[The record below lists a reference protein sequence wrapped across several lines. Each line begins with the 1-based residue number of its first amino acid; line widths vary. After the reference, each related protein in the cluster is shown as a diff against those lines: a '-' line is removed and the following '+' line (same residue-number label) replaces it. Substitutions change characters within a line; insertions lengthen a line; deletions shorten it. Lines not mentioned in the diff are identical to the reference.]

1 MIKSVFNFT
10 LGFIILMCFYYLS
23 IFILH
28 VIPIKFPPT
37 ILGLI
42 LFATA
47 MICGIIKEKWIE
59 KTCNWLIKNMA
70 MFLLPFLGGLVA
82 YQNLIIKNLI
92 PILLVIFITTT
103 LGIVLTG
110 LIIEYG
116 LAFLRLYHIRG
127 KKHD

>member
-1 MIKSVFNFT
+1 MVKSILNFT
-10 LGFIILMCFYYLS
+10 LGFIILIGFYYVSLFVLH
-23 IFILH
+23 FIP
-28 VIPIKFPPT
+28 VAFPPA

-42 LFATA
+42 LFAIA
-47 MICGIIKEKWIE
+47 LICGIIKEEWIE

-82 YQNLIIKNLI
+82 YQELITKNLV
-92 PILLVIFITTT
+92 PILLVIFVTTT

-116 LAFLRLYHIRG
+116 LAFLRLHHIRS

>member
-1 MIKSVFNFT
+1 MVKSMLNFT
-10 LGFIILMCFYYLS
+10 LGFIILISFYYLS
-23 IFILH
+23 IFILSF
-28 VIPIKFPPT
+28 IPIKLPPT

-42 LFATA
+42 LFAIA
-47 MICGIIKEKWIE
+47 LICGLIKEKWIE

-82 YQNLIIKNLI
+82 YQDLIFKNLV

-116 LAFLRLYHIRG
+116 LVFLRWNHIRS